1 MRPFVV
7 LFGTSEQ
14 AEHDARLFAGR
25 GVARAEA
32 AVGHAAD
39 VYYTE
44 ARTGDILRSVLS
56 NDALKQ
62 TLGIVPAM
70 KLPEG
75 IKKTYAWYQNQQSE
89 WK

>member
-1 MRPFVV
+1 MPYIVRYSTNEFIKFDKKIRHFTGFVA
-7 LFGTSEQ
+7 LF
-14 AEHDARLFAGR
+14 FACR
-25 GVARAEA
+25 CQTPV
-32 AVGHAAD
+32 H
-39 VYYTE
+39 YTE